1 MGPTNEQTVQFTF
14 IRPQGS
20 ELFNRLHPVST
31 SNYAC
36 TCSQPYKTH
45 WLVCAYKL
53 KRRSNPILSIVFY
66 ATTYSGRDLDETFIQ
81 HGLGLLLIAKSH
93 QEPVFRKVASSI
105 ASSDEIAKE
114 QGRRALRRWAISS
127 RGNNHNAY
135 SALAE
140 KARKASPGKA
150 DTIYRHFRS
159 ISTCEWQ
166 HNCTGREDGA
176 IRSLKS
182 VSGSLIRLLKTR
194 EVVGDDA
201 PSAAAPPAA
210 APSAAAQPALLPSE
224 GRGQAHE
231 QSTIKSRGNDGSTAT
246 SELDALASGLAQ
258 VSHRSGC

>member
-1 MGPTNEQTVQFTF
+1 M
-14 IRPQGS
+14 
-20 ELFNRLHPVST
+20 ST

-53 KRRSNPILSIVFY
+53 KRRSNPILSIGFY

-81 HGLGLLLIAKSH
+81 HGLGLLLIEKSH
-93 QEPVFRKVASSI
+93 QEPVFRKVVSSI

-114 QGRRALRRWAISS
+114 QGRRALRRWATSS
-127 RGNNHNAY
+127 RGNNHNVY

-150 DTIYRHFRS
+150 DTIYRHLRS
-159 ISTCEWQ
+159 ISTREWQ

-176 IRSLKS
+176 IRSIVS

-194 EVVGDDA
+194 EVDGDDA

-210 APSAAAQPALLPSE
+210 APSAAAPPALLPSE

-231 QSTIKSRGNDGSTAT
+231 QSTIKSRGNDGSTAA